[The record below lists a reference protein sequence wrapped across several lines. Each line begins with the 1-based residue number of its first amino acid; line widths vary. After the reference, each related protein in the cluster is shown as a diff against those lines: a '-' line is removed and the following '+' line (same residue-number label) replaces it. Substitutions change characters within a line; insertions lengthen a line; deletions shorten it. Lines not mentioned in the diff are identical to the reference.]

1 MGKTLERPA
10 PLAIHCGVLRQF
22 ERAIRCLGVLLNMAL
37 KPSACPPCVLSLCA
51 VLLSSISPSLADSE
65 SSSVAHVAAGPYGR
79 CYAKSVPRHV
89 YDPQGGTRQ
98 QGRTEIYRV
107 GDPDDVRVTVYDWFS
122 QRLFIKCSPPN
133 DETVVRV
140 GPWQRGHVP
149 SAEHLAIAFYRNGEL
164 LKRYSTLD
172 IAGDEPAKNVAVSV
186 SHYAVFESG
195 PEMVSVTTSSGP
207 MFKEELE
214 IRARTVDG
222 RDLVFDMTTGE
233 LQ

>member
-1 MGKTLERPA
+1 
-10 PLAIHCGVLRQF
+10 
-22 ERAIRCLGVLLNMAL
+22 MAT
-37 KPSACPPCVLSLCA
+37 KSACAPCMVTLCA
-51 VLLSSISPSLADSE
+51 ALLSSISPSLADSE
-65 SSSVAHVAAGPYGR
+65 SSNVAHIAAGPYGR

-89 YDPQGGTRQ
+89 YDPQGGARQ

-107 GDPDDVRVTVYDWFS
+107 GDRDDVLVTVYDWFS
-122 QRLFIKCSPPN
+122 QRLFVKCSPPN
-133 DETVVRV
+133 DETVVRI

-149 SAEHLAIAFYRNGEL
+149 TAEHLAIAFYRNGKL

-172 IAGDEPAKNVAVSV
+172 IAGDNPAAVAASI
-186 SHYAVFESG
+186 SHYTVFESG

-222 RDLVFDMTTGE
+222 RELVFDLTTGE